1 MESQTDP
8 KVKYQ
13 VRCYSCQ
20 NPFDALEANWCSC
33 LSSTRTLACPSCF
46 ACFCEAPKSYKDT
59 FWSQAP
65 EPMWKRKMEER
76 GLVPQQ
82 MTRPNPD
89 TLRRPLVLIAEDE
102 PAIQRVAVAAVAS
115 LGYSVLLAH
124 NGAEALEMA
133 RLYRPELLL
142 SDALMPKMDGR
153 EVCRQL
159 KADDKTSA
167 IKVVVM
173 TSAFTANKYKSEA
186 VREFQVDEYLPKPLS
201 FKTLRALL
209 QRFLG

>member
-1 MESQTDP
+1 MQSETNP

-20 NPFDALEANWCSC
+20 NPFDGMEANWCSC
-33 LSSTRTLACPSCF
+33 LSSTRTFACPSCL
-46 ACFCEAPKSYKDT
+46 ACFCDAPKSYKDT

-65 EPMWKRKMEER
+65 EQLWRRKMEER

-82 MTRPNPD
+82 IARPDPE
-89 TLRRPLVLIAEDE
+89 TITRPLVLIAEDE
-102 PAIQRVAVAAVAS
+102 PAIQRVAVAAVTS
-115 LGYSVLLAH
+115 LGYSVLLARD
-124 NGAEALEMA
+124 GAEAIEMA
-133 RLYRPELLL
+133 QIYRPDLLL

-159 KADDKTSA
+159 KADARTRK

-173 TSAFTANKYKSEA
+173 TSAYTANKYKSEA
-186 VREFQVDEYLPKPLS
+186 LKEFQVDEYLPKPLA

>member
-1 MESQTDP
+1 MQSQTDP

-20 NPFDALEANWCSC
+20 NPFDALEADWCSC
-33 LSSTRTLACPSCF
+33 LSSTRTLACPSCL
-46 ACFCEAPKSYKDT
+46 ACFCDAPKSYKDT

-65 EPMWKRKMEER
+65 EALWKRKMDER

-82 MTRPNPD
+82 MARPSPN
-89 TLRRPLVLIAEDE
+89 TLPRPLVLIAEDE

-133 RLYRPELLL
+133 QLYRPDLLL

-159 KADDKTSA
+159 KADAKTRA

-186 VREFQVDEYLPKPLS
+186 VREFQVDEYLPKPLA
-201 FKTLRALL
+201 FKTLRGLL

>member
-1 MESQTDP
+1 MQSETDP

-13 VRCYSCQ
+13 VRCFSCQ

-33 LSSTRTLACPSCF
+33 LSSTRTFACPSCL
-46 ACFCEAPKSYKDT
+46 ACFCDAPKSYKDS

-65 EPMWKRKMEER
+65 ERLWKRKIDER

-82 MTRPNPD
+82 IVRPSPESI
-89 TLRRPLVLIAEDE
+89 TRPLVLIAEDE
-102 PAIQRVAVAAVAS
+102 ATIQRVAVAAVTS
-115 LGYSVLLAH
+115 LGYSVLLAR

-133 RLYRPELLL
+133 QLYRPDLLL

-159 KADDKTSA
+159 KAEAKTRH

-173 TSAFTANKYKSEA
+173 TSAYTANKYKTEA
-186 VREFQVDEYLPKPLS
+186 VREFQVDEYLPKPLA

-209 QRFLG
+209 QRHLG